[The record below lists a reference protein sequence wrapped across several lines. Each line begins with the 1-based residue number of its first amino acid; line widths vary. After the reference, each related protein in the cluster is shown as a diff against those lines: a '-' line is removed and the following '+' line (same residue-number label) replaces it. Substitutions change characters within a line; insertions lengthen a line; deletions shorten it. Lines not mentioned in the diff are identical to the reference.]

1 MDDYK
6 DCLIRLMGKIPK
18 KEKDRVFGQE
28 VCDIDGEFV
37 GFIEPYEALS
47 KLIPKDWTI
56 FDFGCCYNAQCYF
69 FDKHKAYHAIEPN
82 NPNMPLEELFK
93 AKNTII
99 HRCTTGEF
107 LKNVFPTLKVHIN
120 KCFAIVNNVPNWYDE
135 DSMKLVH
142 EVFRNCYTF
151 YIA

>member
-1 MDDYK
+1 MKDYN
-6 DCLIRLMGKIPK
+6 DCLIRLMGKIPQ
-18 KEKDRVFGQE
+18 KEKDRVFGQKL
-28 VCDIDGEFV
+28 CDIDGEFV

-47 KLIPKDWTI
+47 RLIPKDWTI
-56 FDFGCCYNAQCYF
+56 FDFGCGYNPQCYF
-69 FDKHKAYHAIEPN
+69 FNEHKAYYAIEPVS
-82 NPNMPLEELFK
+82 EECDEIFC

-107 LKNVFPTLKVHIN
+107 LKNTFPKLNLHIN

-135 DSMKLVH
+135 DSIKLVH
-142 EVFRNCYTF
+142 DVFRNCYTF